1 DFYYEQGNPS
11 DTTTYKTSHG
21 RKKYEI
27 GRRTIKVKGG
37 KDISFS
43 FKKSRHGPILNGLT
57 DGIDGSRPIAMSWI
71 YTRSDNQLLQAIYE
85 MAHADDMDEFSA
97 ALPKIHAP
105 GLNIMY
111 GDAEGNIAW

>member
-1 DFYYEQGNPS
+1 
-11 DTTTYKTSHG
+11 
-21 RKKYEI
+21 
-27 GRRTIKVKGG
+27 
-37 KDISFS
+37 
-43 FKKSRHGPILNGLT
+43 
-57 DGIDGSRPIAMSWI
+57 I

-111 GDAEGNIAW
+111 GDAEGNIAWWAAAKLYKMSDGVNTKFILDGGSGEQEPVEYLDFSQNPQAVNPPWHFVYSANN